1 MNQVWKKR
9 ITITLICL
17 ASFVMYIVLGYVHY
31 ETNDDIGFNS
41 IAGGPLANS
50 EKLFFINVL
59 YGCILKVFY
68 SITNGI
74 NWYLW
79 IMLVLN
85 VIGLTSLCIVISQ
98 DFDIKNSVL
107 ITVIINI
114 AVGGQVYND
123 LQFTKNASFLLV
135 VGFVVMA
142 DSIRKTK
149 GIHISKFIVGLMFFL
164 LGYMIRVESFT
175 ILIPYFALY
184 ILAVVVSRIICDRRN
199 KSKVSIKRFI
209 SCVIVP
215 AVIVLISMSI
225 VRGVDYYV
233 MHSSEEWKTYWN
245 YHALRSDLR
254 DRGTPDYESN
264 KDMYDSIGWDE
275 NELNLFRFWITADD
289 AFDYDHLKTI
299 YDAKGKDESFTFKF
313 DEAFMQSYY
322 DNFYK
327 KTVREFSYPYVY
339 IVILLGVLLATNWA
353 GILYVIGSIMV
364 ILIEYGYLVSIARVL
379 WRVEFGMWLA
389 MFILLALFLMKN
401 YSKESVF
408 AKLVEKCK
416 RGIEKRQEAEK
427 EEKKPDIAG
436 IFSKLI
442 WILAILLFVERGILL
457 VGDFIEIKG
466 GHFTEVTENPAADFI
481 DYTRNDGKIYY
492 IDNLTFDNKFRSVFD
507 IKGDLSI
514 FGEKYVGLGGWMVP
528 SPVWYDNYNGDV
540 PQIKDL
546 YLKDNVYFVDC
557 NNTNGYIL
565 GLLQKRYDPRIEVEL
580 VDFFEGIGVWHF
592 YISE

>member
-9 ITITLICL
+9 ITIALICL

-59 YGCILKVFY
+59 YGWILKVFY

-98 DFDIKNSVL
+98 DFNIKKSVL

-149 GIHISKFIVGLMFFL
+149 GIHISKFIIGLMFFL

-289 AFDYDHLKTI
+289 ASLVMAEYTRISGGLPGT
-299 YDAKGKDESFTFKF
+299 FTPEQF
-313 DEAFMQSYY
+313 EAADM
-322 DNFYK
+322 DND
-327 KTVREFSYPYVY
+327 
-339 IVILLGVLLATNWA
+339 GVLSASDASEILRLYTELSSRDPTSPAQNVIINTHIHFGWKF
-353 GILYVIGSIMV
+353 GIIH
-364 ILIEYGYLVSIARVL
+364 LIFDGFQYFVLVHL
-379 WRVEFGMWLA
+379 
-389 MFILLALFLMKN
+389 N
-401 YSKESVF
+401 H
-408 AKLVEKCK
+408 CK
-416 RGIEKRQEAEK
+416 R
-427 EEKKPDIAG
+427 
-436 IFSKLI
+436 
-442 WILAILLFVERGILL
+442 
-457 VGDFIEIKG
+457 
-466 GHFTEVTENPAADFI
+466 
-481 DYTRNDGKIYY
+481 
-492 IDNLTFDNKFRSVFD
+492 
-507 IKGDLSI
+507 
-514 FGEKYVGLGGWMVP
+514 
-528 SPVWYDNYNGDV
+528 
-540 PQIKDL
+540 
-546 YLKDNVYFVDC
+546 C
-557 NNTNGYIL
+557 
-565 GLLQKRYDPRIEVEL
+565 
-580 VDFFEGIGVWHF
+580 
-592 YISE
+592 